1 MRYKLLGRSGLR
13 VSELCLGALT
23 FGTERSYAATDKEE
37 CRRIFNTFAE
47 AGGNFVDTADHYLE
61 GTSEKWLGELL
72 ASDRQHFV
80 VASKFSHSTRHGD
93 PNGHGNH
100 RKHMMEAVEGSL
112 KRLGTDYLDLYWIH
126 TWDFLTP
133 LDEVMRALDDLV
145 RQGKVL
151 HIGASNTPAWI
162 VSRAN
167 MMADLRGWTPFIGIQ
182 IRYSLMWREP
192 ERELLAM
199 ANELDLG
206 VACYQPLGG
215 SVLVGDA
222 EEIKL
227 RVESHGATPPNKRDY
242 EIAAI
247 VAEIAKEIGCSPAH
261 VSLNWLRQ
269 QQGQMIPIVGARKV
283 EHIED
288 NLGCLDFTLSDEQMQ
303 RLDEISKITPGHLE
317 MLKSYMGIVYGGTY
331 DSIDR
336 HRPVPS
342 IFDIEKEEVSAW
354 GMG

>member
-1 MRYKLLGRSGLR
+1 
-13 VSELCLGALT
+13 
-23 FGTERSYAATDKEE
+23 
-37 CRRIFNTFAE
+37 
-47 AGGNFVDTADHYLE
+47 
-61 GTSEKWLGELL
+61 
-72 ASDRQHFV
+72 
-80 VASKFSHSTRHGD
+80 
-93 PNGHGNH
+93 
-100 RKHMMEAVEGSL
+100 MEAVEGSL